1 MATETTKDAVIV
13 VPSEQQQNIQ
23 VSENAAGTA
32 VAFQQP
38 TTNAEVVV
46 TGNVV
51 STGSTVKDSTFT
63 FTEQGSLTFQNKVVS
78 SSINATIGN
87 DSIAFGEKS
96 KSVKADLGLGSDSVA
111 FGGGSTI
118 KDTKISLGVDDGT
131 QDVVAIDKAKD
142 VKSLKVTNFGKED
155 KLIVNGQT
163 FSAKD
168 LKNGNSPSDNIT
180 IKFN

>member
-13 VPSEQQQNIQ
+13 VPSEQKQNIE
-23 VSENAAGTA
+23 VSENAAGTS

-38 TTNAEVVV
+38 TTNADVVV

-51 STGSTVKDSTFT
+51 STGATVT
-63 FTEQGSLTFQNKVVS
+63 FTEQGSLSFENKVVS

-118 KDTKISLGVDDGT
+118 KDTKVSLGVDDGT
-131 QDVVAIDKAKD
+131 KDVVAIDKAQD
-142 VKSLKVTNFGKED
+142 VKSLKITNFGNED